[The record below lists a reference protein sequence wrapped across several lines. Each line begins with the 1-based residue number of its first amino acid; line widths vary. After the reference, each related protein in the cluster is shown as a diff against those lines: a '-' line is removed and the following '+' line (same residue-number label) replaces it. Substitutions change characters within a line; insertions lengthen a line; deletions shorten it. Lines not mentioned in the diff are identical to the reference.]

1 MTGPSAPADG
11 DNKQAMTAHAA
22 PAARKPGKQPHEL
35 DDRQRALAFFTVL
48 TAVVLEVADTTIVN
62 TALPA
67 IRDGLGASPAAM
79 QWIVAGY
86 LLTLGSLLL
95 LGGRLGDTFGH
106 DRLFLG
112 GVASFVAASA
122 LCGLAPTPGVL
133 VLARVLQGAAGAMMG
148 PQTMAIVQLLYT
160 PLERVKRLAFFGMII
175 GLAAIIGPIL
185 GGFLIELNL
194 FGLGWRL
201 IFLINLPV
209 GLFALAMGR
218 VTLPRTGEEHRGLA
232 IDLAGAAL
240 FAAGFGLILFA
251 LIQAH
256 ENLGIAPA
264 AAILVGGITAVGF
277 GWRRSVA
284 RRADGLPAMVEPS
297 LFSLPTFRWS
307 VIAAMAFNSG
317 SVGFLMIFAVALQQG
332 LALTPLKTALVHIPF
347 GLGVMVAVGLI
358 VPRLLPRLGRA
369 LPVAGGVLMA
379 TGIVSTLALIHAAI
393 AGGPLLIAALAFAGI
408 GFGSLSGPLGPIA
421 VSEVPRTH
429 AGIASATMRTAQQL
443 GGALGIALVG
453 SAYFAVGGHDAAAR
467 LAGLVPGA
475 LMVAALLSIAVLAV
489 SRLPSTLFGVERKP
503 AKD

>member
-1 MTGPSAPADG
+1 
-11 DNKQAMTAHAA
+11 MTAQPAA
-22 PAARKPGKQPHEL
+22 PAAATGSKLPHEL

-95 LGGRLGDTFGH
+95 LGGRMGDAFGH
-106 DRLFLG
+106 RRLFLS

-122 LCGLAPTPGVL
+122 LCGLAPSPGVL

-264 AAILVGGITAVGF
+264 AAILVGGITAVAF

-369 LPVAGGVLMA
+369 LPMAGGVLMA

-393 AGGPLLIAALAFAGI
+393 AGGPLLIAALALAGI

-429 AGIASATMRTAQQL
+429 AGTASATMRTAQQL

-453 SAYFAVGGHDAAAR
+453 SAYFAVGGHDAKAR

>member
-1 MTGPSAPADG
+1 
-11 DNKQAMTAHAA
+11 MTAHAA
-22 PAARKPGKQPHEL
+22 STARKPGKQPHEL

-122 LCGLAPTPGVL
+122 LCGLAPSPGVL

-175 GLAAIIGPIL
+175 GLAAIVGPII

-218 VTLPRTGEEHRGLA
+218 ITLPRTGEEHKGLA
-232 IDLAGAAL
+232 IDLIGAAL
-240 FAAGFGLILFA
+240 FALGFGLILFA

-256 ENLGIAPA
+256 ENLGPA
-264 AAILVGGITAVGF
+264 AATAIFVAGLGAVIF
-277 GWRRSVA
+277 GVCRSID
-284 RRADGLPAMVEPS
+284 RRANGLPAMIEPT
-297 LFSLPTFRWS
+297 LFALPTFRWG
-307 VIAAMAFNSG
+307 VTAAMAFNSS

-332 LALTPLKTALVHIPF
+332 LALTPLKTALIHIPF
-347 GLGVMVAVGLI
+347 GLGVMIAVGFL
-358 VPRLLPRLGRA
+358 VPRLLPRLGRL
-369 LPVAGGVLMA
+369 LPMAGGMLMA
-379 TGIVSTLALIHAAI
+379 AGIISTLALIHARI
-393 AGGPLLIAALAFAGI
+393 DGGPILITTLALAGI
-408 GFGSLSGPLGPIA
+408 GFGTLSGPLGPIA

-429 AGIASATMRTAQQL
+429 AGTASATMRTAQQL
-443 GGALGIALVG
+443 GGALGIGLVG

-467 LAGLVPGA
+467 LAGLIPGA
-475 LMVAALLSIAVLAV
+475 LMIAALLTIAILAV
-489 SRLPSTLFGVERKP
+489 SRLPTTLFATERKP
-503 AKD
+503 AAD

>member
-1 MTGPSAPADG
+1 
-11 DNKQAMTAHAA
+11 MTAQPAA
-22 PAARKPGKQPHEL
+22 PAATTGSKLPHEL

-95 LGGRLGDTFGH
+95 LGGRLGDAFGH
-106 DRLFLG
+106 RRLFLG
-112 GVASFVAASA
+112 GVAGFVAASA
-122 LCGLAPTPGVL
+122 LCGLALTPGVL

-148 PQTMAIVQLLYT
+148 PQTMALVQLLYT

-185 GGFLIELNL
+185 GGFLIELDL

-218 VTLPRTGEEHRGLA
+218 VTLPRTGEEHHGLA
-232 IDLAGAAL
+232 IDLVGAAL
-240 FAAGFGLILFA
+240 FAAGFGMILLA
-251 LIQAH
+251 LIQSH
-256 ENLGIAPA
+256 EDMPLAQAGS
-264 AAILVGGITAVGF
+264 ILIGGIGAVGL
-277 GWRRSVA
+277 GWHRA
-284 RRADGLPAMVEPS
+284 RTHRAAGLPAMIEPS
-297 LFSLPTFRWS
+297 LFALPTFRWG

-332 LALTPLKTALVHIPF
+332 LALTPLRTALIHIPF
-347 GLGVMVAVGLI
+347 GFGVMVAVGLI
-358 VPRLLPRLGRA
+358 VPRLLPRLGRL
-369 LPVAGGVLMA
+369 LPMAGGVLMA
-379 TGIVSTLALIHAAI
+379 VGIGSTLALIHASVE
-393 AGGPLLIAALAFAGI
+393 GGPLLVATLALAGI
-408 GFGSLSGPLGPIA
+408 GFGTLSGPLGPIV

-429 AGIASATMRTAQQL
+429 AGTASATMRTAQQL

-453 SAYFAVGGHDAAAR
+453 SAYFAVAGNDSAAR

-475 LMVAALLSIAVLAV
+475 LMIAVLLSIAVLAV
-489 SRLPSTLFGVERKP
+489 SRLPSTLFGTERKP
-503 AKD
+503 SAD